1 MGPKV
6 YMAGP
11 IKGLSYDEA
20 TDWRVEART
29 QLAQQGMDGFS
40 PMRAKHFLKDSLSI
54 STDPTFYDN
63 VIANPTA
70 IVTRDR
76 YDVMSCDMMLI
87 NVQGASAVSLGTTVE
102 IGWADAFR
110 KPMVMVQGPSD
121 GMCKWCIQGSHPK
134 GEGGLCKVATSTPT
148 PSCHCLDEPLPS
160 PFKHEFIEAL
170 VGYKVDTI
178 EQAVLVCRAVLF
190 SDESTDVLAR
200 GVPFTATQNLKG
212 QLSKDG

>member
-6 YMAGP
+6 YLAGP
-11 IKGLSYDEA
+11 IKSLTYAEA
-20 TDWRVEART
+20 TDWRVKART
-29 QLAQQGMDGFS
+29 QLARQGMDGYS

-54 STDPTFYDN
+54 STDAAFYDN

-87 NVQGASAVSLGTTVE
+87 NVQGASSVSLGTAVE

-110 KPMVMVQGPSD
+110 KPMVMVMAGPQPC
-121 GMCKWCIQGSHPK
+121 GWC
-134 GEGGLCKVATSTPT
+134 GEVNCGVEE
-148 PSCHCLDEPLPS
+148 PSLS

-170 VGYKVDTI
+170 VGYKVETI
-178 EQAVLVCRAVLF
+178 EQAVLVCKAVLF
-190 SDESTDVLAR
+190 SEDTDVLTTSWFGDAKAAAMADR
-200 GVPFTATQNLKG
+200 
-212 QLSKDG
+212 S

>member
-1 MGPKV
+1 MAQPKV
-6 YMAGP
+6 YLAGP

-20 TDWRVEART
+20 TDWRVEARAE
-29 QLAQQGMDGFS
+29 LSLQGMNGFS

-87 NVQGASAVSLGTTVE
+87 NEQGASSVSLGTAVE

-110 KPMVMVQGPSD
+110 KPMVIIQPNGT
-121 GMCKWCIQGSHPK
+121 CFWCQKNGDT
-134 GEGGLCKVATSTPT
+134 GEG
-148 PSCHCLDEPLPS
+148 CHFPKNT
-160 PFKHEFIEAL
+160 PFKHEFIQAL

-190 SDESTDVLAR
+190 SNENTDVADYPAWDPR
-200 GVPFTATQNLKG
+200 
-212 QLSKDG
+212 

>member
-6 YMAGP
+6 YLAGP

-20 TDWRVEART
+20 TDWRVDARE
-29 QLAQQGMDGFS
+29 QLARQGMDGFS
-40 PMRAKHFLKDSLSI
+40 PMRAKHFLKDSISI
-54 STDPTFYDN
+54 STYPTFYDN

-70 IVTRDR
+70 IVSRDR

-87 NVQGASAVSLGTTVE
+87 NVQGASSVSLGTAVE

-110 KPMVMVQGPSD
+110 KPMVLVQPSS
-121 GMCKWCIQGSHPK
+121 MCNWCTEERHAA
-134 GEGGLCKVATSTPT
+134 GEDGLCKFKQTYSL
-148 PSCHCLDEPLPS
+148 SCNCLADRAPD
-160 PFKHEFIEAL
+160 PFKHEFIEAM

-190 SDESTDVLAR
+190 SDESTDVL
-200 GVPFTATQNLKG
+200 
-212 QLSKDG
+212 S

>member
-1 MGPKV
+1 MGQPKI
-6 YMAGP
+6 YLAGP
-11 IKGLSYDEA
+11 IKSLTYAEA
-20 TDWRVEART
+20 TDWRVEARE
-29 QLAQQGMDGFS
+29 QLAARGMDGFS
-40 PMRAKHFLKDSLSI
+40 PMRAKHFLRDSLSI

-87 NVQGASAVSLGTTVE
+87 NVQGASAVSLGTAVE
-102 IGWADAFR
+102 IGWADAFH
-110 KPMVMVQGPSD
+110 KPMVMVQSPITWH
-121 GMCKWCIQGSHPK
+121 CKI
-134 GEGGLCKVATSTPT
+134 CKV
-148 PSCHCLDEPLPS
+148 EVKPS

-190 SDESTDVLAR
+190 SDESTDPLASEPETLPK
-200 GVPFTATQNLKG
+200 GATPCHNDAG
-212 QLSKDG
+212 AIPAY